1 MTEQS
6 RYADRA
12 GRYRLDSM
20 IATGGMGVVWRGT
33 DTRLNR
39 PVAVKVLKPEY
50 ADDPMFRSRFEGE
63 ARSAAALHHPG
74 IAGVYDYGA
83 GHDDA
88 GDLPPYLV
96 MELVDGQPLSTL
108 LSNARVSGRTLD
120 TGVVQDLMAQAAD
133 ALAVAHRAGIV
144 HRDVKPANLL
154 VTSDRT
160 VKITDFGIARA
171 LDSVALT
178 RTGSVMGTPQ
188 YLSPEQARGNPSTPA
203 SDVYSLGVVAFE
215 CLAGRRPFEAETP
228 IATALA
234 HLQQPVPQLPP
245 SVPGPLAAVVRRAL
259 AKDPAERYADG
270 AAFAE
275 ALRSPE
281 VAAATAADEPDGAD
295 DGQTRVLTGVVPP
308 VPVPTPGPATSS
320 TAAAEPMRRLDSPS
334 AYAGDGRRDGGD
346 NGDDGDDGRTSPWPI
361 AIAVLLVVAI
371 AVVAAILLLGGD
383 GDDDPVETGTTRST
397 PTTET
402 TTESTE
408 DTEPTTEPETE
419 PTTEAPETVEVD
431 QEQYTCFSNYR
442 DAVADLKADGLKVTW
457 EQDPRPNNDG
467 CDEETVSKFSRNG
480 TLNVGDAIVVYF
492 WGPEPEEPTTEPTEP
507 TTPTDPIT
515 LPTAPTDLTGG
526 AQ

>member
-1 MTEQS
+1 MTSEQS

-20 IATGGMGVVWRGT
+20 IATGGMGVVWRAT
-33 DTRLNR
+33 DTRLGR

-50 ADDPMFRSRFEGE
+50 ADDAMFRSRFEGE

-83 GHDDA
+83 GEDG

-96 MELVDGQPLSTL
+96 MELVDGQPLSAL
-108 LSNARVSGRTLD
+108 LANARASGRTLD
-120 TGVVQDLMAQAAD
+120 TAVVQDLMAQAAD
-133 ALAVAHRAGIV
+133 ALGVAHRAGIV

-154 VTSDRT
+154 VTPERA

-215 CLAGRRPFEAETP
+215 CLSGRRPFEAETP
-228 IATALA
+228 VATALA

-281 VAAATAADEPDGAD
+281 VAAAAAPPEPD
-295 DGQTRVLTGVVPP
+295 DGTRVLTGVVPP
-308 VPVPTPGPATSS
+308 VPVPVPTPTPADPPSQ
-320 TAAAEPMRRLDSPS
+320 PMQRLDSPA
-334 AYAGDGRRDGGD
+334 AYAGQDDDDERR
-346 NGDDGDDGRTSPWPI
+346 SPWPI
-361 AIAVLLVVAI
+361 AIAVIVLVI
-371 AVVAAILLLGGD
+371 LAVVAAVLLLGD
-383 GDDDPVETGTTRST
+383 RGDDTPVVEDTPTSQDTAPTTPTTPTSAPTT
-397 PTTET
+397 PTTE
-402 TTESTE
+402 
-408 DTEPTTEPETE
+408 PTS
-419 PTTEAPETVEVD
+419 EAPKTVQVNQD
-431 QEQYTCFSNYR
+431 PYQCSTDYH
-442 DAVADLKADGLKVTW
+442 DAVSDLQDLDLKVTW
-457 EQDPRPNNDG
+457 EQDSATNDG
-467 CDEETVSKFSRNG
+467 SCDEGTVSRFSRNG
-480 TLNVGDAIVVYF
+480 TLTVGDSIVVYY
-492 WGPEPEEPTTEPTEP
+492 WGPVPSTPTTEPTEP
-507 TTPTDPIT
+507 SSPVT

>member
-83 GHDDA
+83 GPEDTVGD
-88 GDLPPYLV
+88 DLPPYLV

-108 LSNARVSGRTLD
+108 LSNARASGRTLD

-228 IATALA
+228 VATALA

-281 VAAATAADEPDGAD
+281 VAAVTGPDEPD
-295 DGQTRVLTGVVPP
+295 DGRTRVLTGVVPP
-308 VPVPTPGPATSS
+308 VPVPVPATSG
-320 TAAAEPMRRLDSPS
+320 TATPEPMRRLDSPS
-334 AYAGDGRRDGGD
+334 AYAGDDPPRRRDGGD
-346 NGDDGDDGRTSPWPI
+346 GGDGGDDDERTSPWPI
-361 AIAVLLVVAI
+361 AIAVLVVVAI
-371 AVVAAILLLGGD
+371 AVVAAFLLLGG
-383 GDDDPVETGTTRST
+383 GDDDPIDTETTRST

-402 TTESTE
+402 TTEDTE
-408 DTEPTTEPETE
+408 PTEPTTEPT
-419 PTTEAPETVEVD
+419 PTTEAPKTVDVD

-442 DAVADLKADGLKVTW
+442 RAVDDLKADGLKVTW
-457 EQDPRPNNDG
+457 EQDSRTNDG
-467 CDEETVSKFSRNG
+467 SCAEGTVSRFSRNG
-480 TLNVGDAIVVYF
+480 TLTVGDAIVVYY
-492 WGPEPEEPTTEPTEP
+492 WGAEPAEPTTPPTQP

>member
-1 MTEQS
+1 MTEHS

-20 IATGGMGVVWRGT
+20 IATGGMGVVWRAT
-33 DTRLNR
+33 DTRLGR

-50 ADDPMFRSRFEGE
+50 ADDQLFRSRFEGE

-83 GHDDA
+83 GHA
-88 GDLPPYLV
+88 EGDGDHLPPYLV
-96 MELVDGQPLSTL
+96 MELVDGQPLSAL
-108 LSNARVSGRTLD
+108 LANARASGRTLD
-120 TGVVQDLMAQAAD
+120 AGVVQDLMAQAAE
-133 ALAVAHRAGIV
+133 ALGVAHRAGIV

-154 VTSDRT
+154 VTADRT

-215 CLAGRRPFEAETP
+215 CLSGRRPFEAETP
-228 IATALA
+228 VATALA

-281 VAAATAADEPDGAD
+281 VAAAAAPADGE
-295 DGQTRVLTGVVPP
+295 DGHTRVLTGVVPP
-308 VPVPTPGPATSS
+308 VPVPVPAGGPAQ
-320 TAAAEPMRRLDSPS
+320 PMHRLDSPS
-334 AYAGDGRRDGGD
+334 AYAGDARTGQ
-346 NGDDGDDGRTSPWPI
+346 DGDDERRSPWPI
-361 AIAVLLVVAI
+361 ALAVIVLVVLAVIAAVLLLGNRDEETPVVE
-371 AVVAAILLLGGD
+371 
-383 GDDDPVETGTTRST
+383 DPRTT
-397 PTTET
+397 PTSEAT
-402 TTESTE
+402 TQSSKPTS
-408 DTEPTTEPETE
+408 EPTTE
-419 PTTEAPETVEVD
+419 PTTEAPKTVEVD
-431 QEQYTCFSNYR
+431 EDQYTCFSDYH
-442 DAVADLKADGLKVTW
+442 DAVDDLRNDGLKVTW
-457 EQDPRPNNDG
+457 EQDSRVNDGG
-467 CDEETVSKFSRNG
+467 CDEDTVSRFSRNG
-480 TLNVGDAIVVYF
+480 TLTVGDTIVVFY
-492 WGPEPEEPTTEPTEP
+492 WGPVPEEPTTP
-507 TTPTDPIT
+507 TTAPSDPIT